1 MADHDEDGIGAAAR
15 PSGGPGR
22 VERVAEYL
30 DLDCD
35 GVPDAVLTTQSVEV
49 GVVGGP
55 DVIETVEELD
65 RCIGDDG
72 QPGAVEWRET
82 VTFSADGDGESDA
95 ADVVALELVQGPRR
109 RVKELVRPRRG
120 GGRAFGA

>member
-15 PSGGPGR
+15 PSDGPGR

-35 GVPDAVLTTQSVEV
+35 GVPDAVLTTQTVEV

-55 DVIETVEELD
+55 DVIETVESW
-65 RCIGDDG
+65 I
-72 QPGAVEWRET
+72 AVSVMTENRAR
-82 VTFSADGDGESDA
+82 SS
-95 ADVVALELVQGPRR
+95 
-109 RVKELVRPRRG
+109 
-120 GGRAFGA
+120 GGRP